1 MPDPDST
8 TALDRSTTALVPVR
22 PATTGAVEVVAGRS
36 RPVTDDAFSDGE
48 RDVPTVACERCDRE
62 WELDREVDD
71 LDPGSHA
78 IEQFALDHER
88 HAGHYPD
95 GVTPWVARCDR
106 CPDGERFL
114 SERPARRW
122 ARTHARHTRHAVR
135 LEPPTGATETVSA
148 GESADGS

>member
-1 MPDPDST
+1 
-8 TALDRSTTALVPVR
+8 
-22 PATTGAVEVVAGRS
+22 
-36 RPVTDDAFSDGE
+36 VTDDAFSDGE
-48 RDVPTVACERCDRE
+48 RDVPTVACERCDRQ

-88 HAGHYPD
+88 HTGHYPD

-135 LEPPTGATETVSA
+135 LEPPTGAAETVST
-148 GESADGS
+148 GGSADGS